1 MREVVLL
8 GSTGSIGTQCLEVIE
23 SNPEKFRVTAL
34 SAGGNNLELLAA
46 QAVAF
51 QAPTIAIEQPR
62 ADELADLIR
71 LREQET
77 GVAQLKRQII
87 TGTGASAQAAATCSA
102 SGVVV
107 NGINGGIGLSSTLSA
122 LDTGATLALANKESL
137 VAGGPLV
144 NAHQQYPGQIVPVDS
159 EHSAIH
165 QCLQSGLHERGLTMP
180 VVTGRSEVRKLILT
194 ASGGPFR
201 GKKRA
206 DLVDVSVEDA
216 LKHPTWAMGPVV
228 TINSSTLMNK
238 ALELIEAHLLFDLD
252 PEAIEPVIHPQ
263 SHIHSGVL
271 WNDGSLLLQ
280 ASPPSMLIPIALGLS
295 WPERL
300 SDVAPAEDFS
310 EPFSWDFEPVD
321 HEAFPALTLAR
332 QVAKQGGSAPAVMNA
347 ANEVAV
353 QAFRDRK
360 CGFLGIV
367 DTVRQVCDEH
377 QTVAITEL
385 QELLEV
391 QTWAVKRA
399 QQLLGLS
406 A

>member
-23 SNPEKFRVTAL
+23 NNPGKFRVTAL

-51 QAPTIAIEQPR
+51 QVPTIAIEQPR
-62 ADELADLIR
+62 ADELGDLIR

-87 TGTGASAQAAATCSA
+87 TGTKASAQAAATCSA